1 MVLWELLE
9 HKVPFDTDTEVDSA
23 SKIKAGEV
31 RNLQFLLVRLWPE
44 GGMEFIAHKC
54 NNQ

>member
-31 RNLQFLLVRLWPE
+31 RNLQFLLVRL
-44 GGMEFIAHKC
+44 
-54 NNQ
+54 